1 MTIVAIIPARGG
13 SKRLPRKN
21 IVPILGAP
29 MIAWVI
35 QACQRSRHI
44 TGVYVS
50 TEDQEIAEVAR
61 RYGATVTP
69 RPQALATDEVQKQDV
84 IVQATQTLLEQGVKP
99 DLVISAQPNSPEM
112 RPEDLDAGIEKLLRH
127 DRWELFSVDQ
137 DLLQNGAFRIMRL
150 ETVFLKTLSVH
161 AGVLIADYVDVHTRA
176 DVDQAE
182 ARLRRRAGLEVPQ
195 PEARATNA
203 EIS

>member
-1 MTIVAIIPARGG
+1 MTIVAVIPARGG

-21 IVPILGAP
+21 IFPILGAP
-29 MIAWVI
+29 MMAWVI

-44 TGVYVS
+44 KGVYVS
-50 TEDQEIAEVAR
+50 TEDQEIAEVAQ
-61 RYGATVTP
+61 RYGATVIP
-69 RPQALATDEVQKQDV
+69 RPPELATDEVQKQDA
-84 IVQATQTLLEQGVKP
+84 IVQATQHLLAQGVRP
-99 DLVISAQPNSPEM
+99 DIVISAQPNSPEM

-127 DRWELFSVDQ
+127 HRWELFSVDQ

-176 DVDQAE
+176 DVEQAE
-182 ARLRRRAGLEVPQ
+182 ARLRQRAGLEVPQ
-195 PEARATNA
+195 PEARATNV
-203 EIS
+203 EVP